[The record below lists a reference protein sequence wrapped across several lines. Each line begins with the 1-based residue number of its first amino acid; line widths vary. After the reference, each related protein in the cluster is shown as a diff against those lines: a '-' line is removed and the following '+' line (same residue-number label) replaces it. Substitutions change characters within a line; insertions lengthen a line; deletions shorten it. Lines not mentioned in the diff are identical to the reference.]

1 MFAGSVTRRTSTPV
15 SLILA
20 RVFSSLRAYSSSG
33 NAAIRHLLGRLPVEQ
48 QVLEDTLSGVELA
61 EVDPLVWPVRR
72 LLDVARSEQN
82 AWYPRALNEEA
93 RVARGAPRRDPARDA
108 GLCHRRAHRTHELVV
123 RR

>member
-33 NAAIRHLLGRLPVEQ
+33 NAAIRHLLCQLSVEQ
-48 QVLEDTLSGVELA
+48 QVIEDRLSGVELA

-82 AWYPRALNEEA
+82 AWYPRALNEA
-93 RVARGAPRRDPARDA
+93 ACVACGKPRCDPVGVA
-108 GLCHRRAHRTHELVV
+108 GVC
-123 RR
+123 